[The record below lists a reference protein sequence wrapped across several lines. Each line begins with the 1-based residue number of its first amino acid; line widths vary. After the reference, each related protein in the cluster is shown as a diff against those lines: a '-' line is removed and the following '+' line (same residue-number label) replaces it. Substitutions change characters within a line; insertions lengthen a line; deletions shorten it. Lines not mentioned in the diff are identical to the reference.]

1 MDNVTFWSEHSNQ
14 VGDVTQDTANT
25 PPTTSHQPTWTVIWY
40 EWLVMKFYGFD
51 SLLGWT
57 QEVQVW
63 KVGAWFQFIKW
74 GIIPWEFLSDNEQM
88 NEALLDDEITKER
101 SILGNVIWTG
111 MLLIKKIVKNR
122 PLLPFLENSI
132 S

>member
-1 MDNVTFWSEHSNQ
+1 MDNVTFWSEHGNQ
-14 VGDVTQDTANT
+14 LGDVTQAAANT
-25 PPTTSHQPTWTVIWY
+25 HTSPTTSHQPTWTVIWY

-63 KVGAWFQFIKW
+63 KVGAWFQFIEW
-74 GIIPWEFLSDNEQM
+74 GIIPWEFLSDNEQI

-101 SILGNVIWTG
+101 SILGNVIWTR
-111 MLLIKKIVKNR
+111 MLL
-122 PLLPFLENSI
+122 
-132 S
+132 